1 MKMKPNIYQVNLEHI
16 DTTLSKIWEDF
27 DQSES
32 TLCYADKSGEVTALT
47 EENNTN
53 FHNNKEEFILF
64 FDVIIDS
71 EAPIVTSEEIIQQ
84 EKNVQKR

>member
-16 DTTLSKIWEDF
+16 DTTLNKIWEDF
-27 DQSES
+27 DQIES

>member
-1 MKMKPNIYQVNLEHI
+1 MKPNIYQVNLEHI
-16 DTTLSKIWEDF
+16 DTILDKIWEDF

-47 EENNTN
+47 EKNNTK

-64 FDVIIDS
+64 FNEIIDS
-71 EAPIVTSEEIIQQ
+71 EASIVTSEEIIQQ